1 MAAQLLSPWL
11 KPGVLRRDL
20 IILCNQANEGGLQLM
35 LSRQDKTNTSLN
47 HILKCCAIL
56 FLFFISILIVAC
68 SGNGSSQVD
77 PGTPVVTVTINLQNI
92 GSPTP
97 PLSPYYCGGWA
108 TDTSPPFSS
117 TSTVSIY
124 GKFTQNVDGNPVG
137 VGNASATAT
146 IQWPDGTTDTMTATT
161 TSDGLA
167 IFPVLIKASAVNKL
181 VTIMIQFTSTQ
192 GAYCQIP
199 SAAYFTAI
207 LVSPTPTKTAIP
219 SPTNSAT
226 PSGSPTPVGS
236 GTPTGTPSTS
246 PTKGP

>member
-1 MAAQLLSPWL
+1 
-11 KPGVLRRDL
+11 
-20 IILCNQANEGGLQLM
+20 M
-35 LSRQDKTNTSLN
+35 LSRQDKTNTFLN
-47 HILKCCAIL
+47 LLIKCSAIS
-56 FLFFISILIVAC
+56 FLFFISVLIVAC

-77 PGTPVVTVTINLQNI
+77 PGTPVVTVTINLGQNI

-117 TSTVSIY
+117 KSTVSIY
-124 GKFTQNVDGNPVG
+124 GKFTQIVDGNPVG
-137 VGNASATAT
+137 VGNASAIAT

-192 GAYCQIP
+192 GATCQIP

-207 LVSPTPTKTAIP
+207 LVSPTPTKTAVP
-219 SPTNSAT
+219 SPTNSGT
-226 PSGSPTPVGS
+226 PSGSPTPAGS
-236 GTPTGTPSTS
+236 VTPIGTPTI
-246 PTKGP
+246 GP

>member
-1 MAAQLLSPWL
+1 MISRQNKINTLLN
-11 KPGVLRRDL
+11 L
-20 IILCNQANEGGLQLM
+20 II
-35 LSRQDKTNTSLN
+35 
-47 HILKCCAIL
+47 KCSAIS

-68 SGNGSSQVD
+68 SANGSSQVD
-77 PGTPVVTVTINLQNI
+77 PGTPVVTVTINLGQNI

-97 PLSPYYCGGWA
+97 TLSNYYCGGWA

-124 GKFTQNVDGNPVG
+124 GKFTQIIDGNPVG

-146 IQWPDGTTDTMTATT
+146 IQWPDGTSDTMTATT

-167 IFPVLIKASAVNKL
+167 VFPVLIKASAVHKL

-192 GAYCQIP
+192 GVTCQIP

-207 LVSPTPTKTAIP
+207 LVSPTPTKTAVP
-219 SPTNSAT
+219 SPTNSGT
-226 PSGSPTPVGS
+226 PSGSPTPGGTV
-236 GTPTGTPSTS
+236 TPTGTPSTT
-246 PTKGP
+246 PTIGP